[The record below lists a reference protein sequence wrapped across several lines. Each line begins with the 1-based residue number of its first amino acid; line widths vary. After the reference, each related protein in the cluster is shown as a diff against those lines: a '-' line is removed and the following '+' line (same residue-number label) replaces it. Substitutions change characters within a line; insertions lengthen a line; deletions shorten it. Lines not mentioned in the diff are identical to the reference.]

1 MPNENEKSNHQ
12 TNYER
17 LVDFLDSNDFYFKD
31 GSSLDDWKNH
41 PEYFTEDYDPDDY
54 DDPDY
59 GDVEDDLEVNKDSRF
74 LK

>member
-41 PEYFTEDYDPDDY
+41 PEYFTDD
-54 DDPDY
+54 DDD
-59 GDVEDDLEVNKDSRF
+59 DDDDEVEVEVNKDSRF

>member
-12 TNYER
+12 TNYDR
-17 LVDFLDSNDFYFKD
+17 LVYFLVSNDFYFKD

-41 PEYFTEDYDPDDY
+41 PEYFTDD
-54 DDPDY
+54 DDD
-59 GDVEDDLEVNKDSRF
+59 DEVEVEVNKDSRF